1 MSLLKLLCDIKYLL
15 FQLVPVHL
23 TKKFSTSAALLLT
36 EVEELYERDLQ
47 TFCVERIVKPGPG
60 EELVAVA
67 MKAYR

>member
-1 MSLLKLLCDIKYLL
+1 MNYLL

-23 TKKFSTSAALLLT
+23 TKKFSTAAASLLT

-47 TFCVERIVKPGPG
+47 TFCVERIVKPISG
-60 EELVAVA
+60 EELLAVT